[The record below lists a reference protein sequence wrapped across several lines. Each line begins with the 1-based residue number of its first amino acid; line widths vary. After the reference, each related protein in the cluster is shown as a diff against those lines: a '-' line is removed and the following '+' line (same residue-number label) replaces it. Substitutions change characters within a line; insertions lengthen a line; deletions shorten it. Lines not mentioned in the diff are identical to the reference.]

1 MVAALRLIPAPPRS
15 SAPPPVV
22 VPGAMARYAS
32 TAAAAACS
40 LGISWGQGQGDSHTA
55 RHTLQGCRGAPALTA
70 KATSSSSWKFP
81 PCDMAAQAAAASAAA
96 SSIAPLRSFS
106 VSEPRLILEWS
117 EVLAAL
123 ARERVVVEEVRG
135 EATRS
140 PFLEGDGGGG
150 EIR

>member
-1 MVAALRLIPAPPRS
+1 
-15 SAPPPVV
+15 
-22 VPGAMARYAS
+22 
-32 TAAAAACS
+32 
-40 LGISWGQGQGDSHTA
+40 
-55 RHTLQGCRGAPALTA
+55 
-70 KATSSSSWKFP
+70 
-81 PCDMAAQAAAASAAA
+81 MAAQAAAASAAA

-140 PFLEGDGGGG
+140 PFFKATGGGG